1 MRKIV
6 LGFLFCI
13 ITISAYSQVEKYPV
27 FKNCDSLELSDLP
40 ICFKNEVKNL
50 VVNELK
56 IPENIKKDNFSGSI
70 NVVFLVNSKGD
81 FQVIYVNTPYKELKE
96 EVERVFGTFPTIS
109 PASFNNHPIEMQF
122 VFPISIPLE
131 KNMQQEIVKKDNEVK
146 PIEQLNEFVELTE
159 TTTSLLFPEHKSEL
173 NIPFTHEL
181 YNGFNYYMN
190 QSDNSHTAVKPYVYN
205 EVSKFVDLDA
215 QKNDLI
221 KPKSTWFGKKLLN
234 EHMALVKGKDF
245 WITLDPMVDL
255 QVGKDND
262 GLNTYNNTR
271 AINISGA
278 IGKNL
283 SFSTSFYESQGRF
296 AKYYNDYANSIR
308 PVGGNPAIIPGR
320 GIAKEFGTNGYD
332 YPVAEAYVSYSP
344 SKYFNFQFGNGKNF
358 IGDGYRSLVLSDAA
372 TPYPYFKIST
382 IHYTYLLEINLCL

>member
-181 YNGFNYYMN
+181 YNGFNY
-190 QSDNSHTAVKPYVYN
+190 Q
-205 EVSKFVDLDA
+205 
-215 QKNDLI
+215 
-221 KPKSTWFGKKLLN
+221 
-234 EHMALVKGKDF
+234 
-245 WITLDPMVDL
+245 
-255 QVGKDND
+255 
-262 GLNTYNNTR
+262 
-271 AINISGA
+271 
-278 IGKNL
+278 
-283 SFSTSFYESQGRF
+283 
-296 AKYYNDYANSIR
+296 
-308 PVGGNPAIIPGR
+308 
-320 GIAKEFGTNGYD
+320 
-332 YPVAEAYVSYSP
+332 
-344 SKYFNFQFGNGKNF
+344 
-358 IGDGYRSLVLSDAA
+358 
-372 TPYPYFKIST
+372 
-382 IHYTYLLEINLCL
+382 